1 MFAEVLDL
9 QHEFMFPIVL
19 PNLLKKS
26 YCSRQ
31 VLIGSVGQ
39 DQPYNKS

>member
-19 PNLLKKS
+19 PNLLKKP

-39 DQPYNKS
+39 DQPYDKS